1 MQCNERVSEWV
12 SDGMDEWNDV
22 SWPAA
27 YYTDCACH
35 ANVYLRNCTTSP
47 TDNMYSSQHKQHQL
61 PDWRSIRPHTATTQR
76 MYTRAYH
83 TNIHTFIRTSIYN
96 IHANTTSTHTH
107 TPTDKYRQVFLF
119 TSTGATQ
126 ARNDGHHSVWYTV
139 WVFAFHLTNTRWVCP
154 NES

>member
-1 MQCNERVSEWV
+1 M
-12 SDGMDEWNDV
+12 

-61 PDWRSIRPHTATTQR
+61 PGWRSIRPHTATTQR

-83 TNIHTFIRTSIYN
+83 TNIHTFIRTSIY

-107 TPTDKYRQVFLF
+107 THTQIN
-119 TSTGATQ
+119 TGRYSCSHQLERPRLATTATIQ
-126 ARNDGHHSVWYTV
+126 CGTQFEYS
-139 WVFAFHLTNTRWVCP
+139 L
-154 NES
+154 SI